1 MTGRGQTGSVRGGT
15 ASGLEKQG
23 VLRRAMKGCVMHFR
37 PEPKV

>member
-15 ASGLEKQG
+15 ASGLGKQG
-23 VLRRAMKGCVMHFR
+23 VLRRAMKGCVMHLR